1 MDTSDAIKV
10 RYKGSKEFEIMVE
23 PDLAKE
29 AKMEGEDHD
38 IQRLL
43 FVQEIFT
50 DADKGERASA
60 EELEDEFGTRQL
72 MEAAEQIFEK
82 GDMQLTTDQKAEMR
96 EDKYKQVVNMI
107 ARRAQDPKT
116 GKPHPPQRVENAL
129 NEAGFHVDWDSDVN
143 DKFQEAIDAIR
154 PIIPVSLDEKTVAI
168 RIPVDNAGKAYD
180 RIQQAADMKE
190 EQWGNKYFMCKVTM
204 PAGVLTELMEEI
216 QEVTKGQAEMT
227 EV

>member
-10 RYKGSKEFEIMVE
+10 RFKGSKQYEILVDPE
-23 PDLAKE
+23 LAKE
-29 AKMEGEDHD
+29 AKLEGKDHD

-50 DADKGERASA
+50 DSEKGERASV
-60 EELEDEFGTRQL
+60 EELEEEFGTDKL

-82 GDMQLTTDQKAEMR
+82 GTMQLTTDQKKEMR
-96 EDKYKQVVNMI
+96 QDKRKQIIDMI

-116 GKPHPPQRVENAL
+116 GNPHPPQRVENAL
-129 NEAGFHVDWDSDVN
+129 EEAGFHVNWDSDIHE
-143 DKFQEAIDAIR
+143 KFDEAIDAIR

-168 RIPVDNAGKAYD
+168 RIPNNMAGKAYD
-180 RIQQAADMKE
+180 KIQQTADIE
-190 EQWGNKYFMCKVTM
+190 EEEWGNEYFVARITI
-204 PAGVLTELMEEI
+204 PAGVLSELMEEI
-216 QEVTKGQAEMT
+216 QSMTKGQAEMK